1 LWAAEALERISAKPI
16 DLTYNT
22 QLKVTISRYYT
33 PSGRCIQAL
42 DYAHKDKNGIAVRTE
57 EKIITHSKHAKEQFM
72 MVVEFY
78 QTYNSKSQN

>member
-1 LWAAEALERISAKPI
+1 MERSCSKPI

-42 DYAHKDKNGIAVRTE
+42 DYTNKRQNGSATRTQE
-57 EKIITHSKHAKEQFM
+57 N
-72 MVVEFY
+72 
-78 QTYNSKSQN
+78 YNAFKTRKGRTVYDGGVSYLMYN